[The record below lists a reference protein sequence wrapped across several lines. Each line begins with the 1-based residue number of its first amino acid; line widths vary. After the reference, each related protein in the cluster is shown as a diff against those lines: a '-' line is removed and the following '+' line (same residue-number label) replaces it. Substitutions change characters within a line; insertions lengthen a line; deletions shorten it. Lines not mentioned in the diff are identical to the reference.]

1 METIKNLNEW
11 NVDSILE
18 VKPKTVKEVI
28 TTLLDDEW
36 FDKMSTCGLTYGEI
50 NELEKYNK

>member
-11 NVDSILE
+11 NVDNILK
-18 VKPKTVKEVI
+18 VNPKTVKEVI

-50 NELEKYNK
+50 KELEKYNK

>member
-18 VKPKTVKEVI
+18 VKPKTVKEVV